1 MPGNDENLKNKL
13 INMKKNRN
21 NIIEE
26 ENLISEN
33 EKNNDKEEAKIIIK
47 GNKNIK
53 NNKTKVL
60 YEEKNEIDEDEIN
73 DDSFVEDENITD
85 AIDEDF
91 DSDKLED
98 DIDTISEENNNE
110 EETKEVNNK
119 DHFNKDLDEMI
130 LNEMDNTP
138 DFESMVNNLHEENIS
153 NMKEIAK
160 KNTVNKENES
170 SNDDEEEDY
179 DDMKVTPISN
189 NIDKFEKIKN
199 KSNENNN
206 EGKKEDY
213 PVLNEDIKLIREHKT
228 DLENIEFTT
237 DYSEMDLLAGAI
249 NINNHKAVKRVVCAQ
264 SYYAA
269 SMTSLDNR
277 ELQRLNE
284 DDVDLYTTNK
294 KFYEMV
300 YRHMTDISIGKIS
313 FEQFI
318 RNTTTF
324 DFPTLVYGI
333 YCQTFPFKNK
343 YNLRCTSD
351 KCGKL
356 VTLELDN
363 NELVYVP
370 GKEQETVER
379 VKELLPGIK
388 TIKDMKEHS
397 LIHTTN
403 RISVPNTE
411 YIFDIRIPSI
421 YNELEE
427 VTKHANKETINE
439 FGESI
444 FIIAPYIH
452 VMYIPNI
459 KILKETGKLIYF
471 KVTDRYEIMQALKS
485 SITFDD
491 LSILIK
497 NIGDFITKYTINY
510 KIQNIICPHCGHEIG
525 DRTIDIQ
532 DFLFRTI
539 ERKLTDSM
547 R

>member
-1 MPGNDENLKNKL
+1 MPGNDESLKNKL
-13 INMKKNRN
+13 INMKKHNRN
-21 NIIEE
+21 NNDE
-26 ENLISEN
+26 ENLITKN
-33 EKNNDKEEAKIIIK
+33 EKDNDENVAKITIK
-47 GNKNIK
+47 NSKNTK
-53 NNKTKVL
+53 NNKSKVL
-60 YEEKNEIDEDEIN
+60 YEEKNDIDEDEVT
-73 DDSFVEDENITD
+73 DDNFIENEDIAD
-85 AIDEDF
+85 DIDEDF
-91 DSDKLED
+91 NSDELDNDIED
-98 DIDTISEENNNE
+98 DNTDEEINE
-110 EETKEVNNK
+110 ETENILNRNN
-119 DHFNKDLDEMI
+119 FNEELDEMI
-130 LNEMDNTP
+130 LNEMDNEP
-138 DFESMVNNLHEENIS
+138 DFESMVDRLHEENKS

-160 KNTVNKENES
+160 KNTINEDNK
-170 SNDDEEEDY
+170 NDDDEDY
-179 DDMKVTPISN
+179 DDMRVTPIN
-189 NIDKFEKIKN
+189 NSIDKFEKIKN
-199 KSNENNN
+199 ESNENN
-206 EGKKEDY
+206 EDKKEY
-213 PVLNEDIKLIREHKT
+213 PALNEDIKLIREHKT

-237 DYSEMDLLAGAI
+237 DYSEIDLLTGAI
-249 NINNHKAVKRVVCAQ
+249 NLNNHKAVKRVVCAQ

-269 SMTSLDNR
+269 SMTALDNR

-300 YRHMTDISIGKIS
+300 YRHMTDISVGKMS

-318 RNTTTF
+318 KNTTTF
-324 DFPTLVYGI
+324 DFPTLVFGI

-363 NELVYVP
+363 NQLVYVP
-370 GKEQETVER
+370 GKEQDTVER

-421 YNELEE
+421 FNELEE

-459 KILKETGKLIYF
+459 KLLKETGKLVYF
-471 KVTDRYEIMQALKS
+471 KVTDRYEIMQALKG